1 MDRGGG
7 GDVLCREGARTHL
20 STLLTM
26 MPEPVTQGCPMALLV
41 RSEKKKKRVLGQHP
55 LVTSSPTMETSPT
68 TRLSVRALPS
78 VKHPSPCSEGCS
90 GP

>member
-41 RSEKKKKRVLGQHP
+41 RSEKKKKKSP
-55 LVTSSPTMETSPT
+55 WPAPTSNILTYYGNQPY
-68 TRLSVRALPS
+68 
-78 VKHPSPCSEGCS
+78 H
-90 GP
+90 